1 VVVQACRNLDF
12 FRFRWFWCTRG
23 DLFSTS
29 RGMVRIRL
37 LVMTV
42 VWYTDITVGFS
53 RLLQFSQGTTVRS
66 KLDDE
71 LEDFR
76 E

>member
-1 VVVQACRNLDF
+1 
-12 FRFRWFWCTRG
+12 
-23 DLFSTS
+23 
-29 RGMVRIRL
+29 MVRIRL